1 MNSFWIIKFKLPPF
15 FLSKHFFVRRE
26 KFLHRLKIIK
36 ITSKLSFSKQEWPLL
51 LKYYYSLTRLE
62 FMGRKNTWHEKLLWN
77 DDRIEA
83 RGGGGRGWFEKS
95 REQSWR
101 RRGPR
106 SKFSRIFGIFPFGNG
121 TRNLGKQIP
130 SAEFVP
136 IDRRRVCFS
145 CRQPVEIP
153 KGDELSCCDKNAG
166 LRGWGW

>member
-1 MNSFWIIKFKLPPF
+1 MNSFWIIKFKLPSF

-26 KFLHRLKIIK
+26 KFLHRKNYKNNIETFFLETRMATPSEILLFTHEIGIHGEEEHLAREIVVKRRQDR
-36 ITSKLSFSKQEWPLL
+36 SK
-51 LKYYYSLTRLE
+51 
-62 FMGRKNTWHEKLLWN
+62 
-77 DDRIEA
+77 
-83 RGGGGRGWFEKS
+83 RGGGWLEKS

>member
-1 MNSFWIIKFKLPPF
+1 MATPSEILLFTHGIGIHGEEEHLAREIVVK
-15 FLSKHFFVRRE
+15 RR
-26 KFLHRLKIIK
+26 RG
-36 ITSKLSFSKQEWPLL
+36 SKQEG
-51 LKYYYSLTRLE
+51 E
-62 FMGRKNTWHEKLLWN
+62 
-77 DDRIEA
+77 
-83 RGGGGRGWFEKS
+83 GRGVWFEKS

-106 SKFSRIFGIFPFGNG
+106 SKFSRIFGIFPSGNG

-166 LRGWGW
+166 LRG